1 MKIRTVSAATTV
13 FLVAASFAANNS
25 AAEETMQ
32 VFSAAYATSF
42 PDLDP
47 STSSSNENAI
57 LANVYEPLLWYRLNE
72 NGEGY
77 LEPALATAWS
87 TSEDSLEWT
96 FSLRQGVSFHDGTP
110 FTSEAVKFS
119 IERTMRIGGGLSW
132 IWSSVESVAAPDD
145 FTVVIRTSDPVP
157 LDLIASSTYAA
168 WIMSPAVEEK
178 EADWFNAGNVAGTGP
193 YVVRQHLPGERTLLE
208 RFDGY
213 WGGWSDEHIDIAVFE
228 VVEDTVL
235 REQML
240 LSGQVDWTVELQED
254 NLEHIDAASGV
265 RIDRASS
272 YINYAGHFN
281 TRLAPMDDVRVRRA
295 LSFAFPYEDYV
306 SLAMGGSA
314 TQAFGPVPATMG
326 GRAETGVQYS
336 LDLGRARALLADAG
350 YPDGGFE
357 ITATYTS
364 GISAGAKATELYK
377 AELAKIGV
385 TLNIQPMSWEAQWE
399 LAKSGAENAQG
410 LFLMYWWPT
419 YITPYDF
426 LASLYRT
433 EDEPFFNLAYYSNPE
448 FDALIDGANFK
459 LVTERESA
467 LKEFS
472 QASDLLTEDAVSLFL
487 FDQDSIH
494 GVRDGIEGYVDN
506 PAYSHV
512 VFLRDLRL

>member
-1 MKIRTVSAATTV
+1 MKIGTIAAATAIAV
-13 FLVAASFAANNS
+13 LAASFDAIGV
-25 AAEETMQ
+25 AAEETKQ

-57 LANVYEPLLWYRLNE
+57 LANVYEPLVWYRVDE

-77 LEPALATAWS
+77 LAPALATAWKAS
-87 TSEDSLEWT
+87 DDGLEWT
-96 FSLRQGVSFHDGTP
+96 FSLREGVSFHDGTP
-110 FTSEAVKFS
+110 FTSEAVKYS
-119 IERTMRIGGGLSW
+119 LERTMNIGGGLSW
-132 IWSSVESVAAPDD
+132 IWSSVESVEVPDD
-145 FTVVIRTSDPVP
+145 FTVVIRTSDPAS
-157 LDLIASSTYAA
+157 LDLIATSSYAA
-168 WIMSPAVEEK
+168 WIISPAVGDK
-178 EADWFNAGNVAGTGP
+178 GADWFNAGNVAGTGP
-193 YVVRQHLPGERTLLE
+193 YVIRQHAPGERTVLE
-208 RFDGY
+208 RFEGY
-213 WGGWSDEHIDIAVFE
+213 WGGWEDEHVDIAVFE
-228 VVEDTVL
+228 VAEDSVL

-240 LSGQVDWTVELQED
+240 LSGQVDWAVDLQED
-254 NLEHIDAASGV
+254 NLESIDAAPGV
-265 RIDRASS
+265 RVDRAPS

-281 TRLAPMDDVRVRRA
+281 TRLAPLDDVRVRQA
-295 LSFAFPYEDYV
+295 LSYAFPYEDYV

-326 GRAETGVQYS
+326 GKAENGIRYT
-336 LDLGRARALLADAG
+336 LDLERARALLAEAG

-357 ITATYTS
+357 VTATYTS

-399 LAKSGAENAQG
+399 LAKSGAESAQG

-426 LASLYRT
+426 LASLYRS
-433 EDEPFFNLAYYSNPE
+433 EEEPFFNLAYYSNPD
-448 FDALIDGANFK
+448 FDALIDGANLK
-459 LVTERESA
+459 LLTDREAA
-467 LKEFS
+467 LEEFS
-472 QASDLLTEDAVSLFL
+472 RASDLVTEDAVSLFL
-487 FDQDSIH
+487 FDQESIH
-494 GVRDGIEGYVDN
+494 GVRDGIAGYVDN

>member
-1 MKIRTVSAATTV
+1 M
-13 FLVAASFAANNS
+13 
-25 AAEETMQ
+25 
-32 VFSAAYATSF
+32 
-42 PDLDP
+42 
-47 STSSSNENAI
+47 
-57 LANVYEPLLWYRLNE
+57 
-72 NGEGY
+72 
-77 LEPALATAWS
+77 
-87 TSEDSLEWT
+87 
-96 FSLRQGVSFHDGTP
+96 
-110 FTSEAVKFS
+110 
-119 IERTMRIGGGLSW
+119 
-132 IWSSVESVAAPDD
+132 
-145 FTVVIRTSDPVP
+145 VVRTSDPAP

-168 WIMSPAVEEK
+168 WIMSPAVGDK
-178 EADWFNAGNVAGTGP
+178 GADWFNAGNVAGTGP
-193 YVVRQHLPGERTLLE
+193 YVIRQHEPGERTVLE

-213 WGGWSDEHIDIAVFE
+213 WGGWADGHVDIAVFE
-228 VVEDTVL
+228 VVEDSVL

-240 LSGQVDWTVELQED
+240 LSGQVDWTAELQED
-254 NLEHIDAASGV
+254 NLERIDAKPGV
-265 RIDRASS
+265 RVDRAPS

-281 TRLAPMDDVRVRRA
+281 TRLAPLNDEKVRRA
-295 LSFAFPYEDYV
+295 LSYAFPYEDYV
-306 SLAMGGSA
+306 TLAMGGSA

-326 GRAETGVQYS
+326 GKAENGVRYT
-336 LDLGRARALLADAG
+336 LDLEHARSLLAEAG

-357 ITATYTS
+357 VTATYTS

-399 LAKSGAENAQG
+399 LAKSGAESAQG

-448 FDALIDGANFK
+448 FDALIDGANVK
-459 LVTERESA
+459 LVTDRDAA

-487 FDQDSIH
+487 FDQESIH
-494 GVRDGIEGYVDN
+494 GVRDGIAGYVDN

>member
-1 MKIRTVSAATTV
+1 MRIKSIAVVVGIAISAA
-13 FLVAASFAANNS
+13 LFAGNGD
-25 AAEETMQ
+25 AEETKQ

-47 STSSSNENAI
+47 STSSSNENAV
-57 LANVYEPLLWYRLNE
+57 LANVYEPLVWYRVDESGQGFLDP
-72 NGEGY
+72 G
-77 LEPALATAWS
+77 LATSWS
-87 TSEDSLEWT
+87 TSEDGLEWT
-96 FSLRQGVSFHDGTP
+96 FSLRKGVSFQDGTP

-132 IWSSVESVAAPDD
+132 IWSSVESVKAPDD
-145 FTVVIRTSDPVP
+145 FTVVVRTSDPAPV
-157 LDLIASSTYAA
+157 DMIASSTYAA
-168 WIMSPAVEEK
+168 WIMSPSVGDK
-178 EADWFNAGNVAGTGP
+178 DADWFNAGNVAGTGP
-193 YVVRQHLPGERTLLE
+193 YMIREHQPGERTVLE

-213 WGGWSDEHIDIAVFE
+213 WGGWTEEQVDIAVFE
-228 VVEDTVL
+228 VVEDSVL

-240 LSGQVDWTVELQED
+240 VSGQVDWTVELQED
-254 NLEHIDAASGV
+254 NLERIDAAPGV
-265 RIDRASS
+265 RVDRAPS

-281 TRLAPMDDVRVRRA
+281 TRLAPLNDLKVRQA
-295 LSFAFPYEDYV
+295 LSYAFPYEDYV
-306 SLAMGGSA
+306 TLAMGGIA

-326 GRAETGVQYS
+326 GKAEDGVRYMH
-336 LDLGRARALLADAG
+336 DLGQARALLAEAG

-357 ITATYTS
+357 VTATYTS

-377 AELAKIGV
+377 AELEKIGV

-448 FDALIDGANFK
+448 FDALIDAANVKF
-459 LVTERESA
+459 VSDRNTA

-472 QASDLLTEDAVSLFL
+472 RASDLLTEEAVSLFL
-487 FDQDSIH
+487 FDQESIH
-494 GVRDGIEGYVDN
+494 GIRDGIKGYVDN

>member
-1 MKIRTVSAATTV
+1 MKIGTIATATAIALLAVSFGAAG
-13 FLVAASFAANNS
+13 S
-25 AAEETMQ
+25 AAEETKQ

-57 LANVYEPLLWYRLNE
+57 LANVYEPLVWYRVSE

-87 TSEDSLEWT
+87 PSDDGLEWT
-96 FSLRQGVSFHDGTP
+96 FSLREGVTFHDGTP
-110 FTSEAVKFS
+110 LTSEAVKYS
-119 IERTMRIGGGLSW
+119 IERTTRIGGGLSW
-132 IWSSVESVAAPDD
+132 IWSSVESIEAPDD
-145 FTVVIRTSDPVP
+145 FTVVVRTSDPAP

-168 WIMSPAVEEK
+168 WIMSPAVGDK
-178 EADWFNAGNVAGTGP
+178 GADWFNAGNVAGTGP
-193 YVVRQHLPGERTLLE
+193 YVIRQHEPGERTVLD

-213 WGGWSDEHIDIAVFE
+213 WGGWDDEHVDIAVFE
-228 VVEDTVL
+228 VVEDSVL

-240 LSGQVDWTVELQED
+240 LSGQVDWTVDLQED
-254 NLEHIDAASGV
+254 NLEGIDAAPGV
-265 RIDRASS
+265 RIDRAPS

-281 TRLAPMDDVRVRRA
+281 TRLAPLDDVRVRRA
-295 LSFAFPYEDYV
+295 LSYAFPYADYV
-306 SLAMGGSA
+306 TLAMGGSA

-326 GRAETGVQYS
+326 GKAEKGVRYA
-336 LDLGRARALLADAG
+336 LDLEHARALLAEAG

-357 ITATYTS
+357 VTATYTS

-448 FDALIDGANFK
+448 FDALIDGANVK
-459 LVTERESA
+459 LLTDRDAA
-467 LKEFS
+467 LREFS

-487 FDQDSIH
+487 FDQESIH
-494 GVRDGIEGYVDN
+494 GMRDGIAGYVDN

>member
-1 MKIRTVSAATTV
+1 MKTGTVLAATAI
-13 FLVAASFAANNS
+13 LVVTGLFAAKDS
-25 AAEETMQ
+25 TAQETMQ

-57 LANVYEPLLWYRLNE
+57 LANVYEPLLWYRVNE
-72 NGEGY
+72 SGEGF

-87 TSEDSLEWT
+87 PSDDGLEWT
-96 FSLRQGVSFHDGTP
+96 FSLRQGVKFQDGTL
-110 FTSEAVKFS
+110 FTSDAVKFS

-132 IWSSVESVAAPDD
+132 IWSSVESIAAPDD
-145 FTVVIRTSDPVP
+145 YTVVIRTGDPVP

-168 WIMSPAVEEK
+168 WIMSPAVGEK
-178 EADWFNAGNVAGTGP
+178 GADWFNAGNAAGTGP
-193 YVVRQHLPGERTLLE
+193 YVVRQHLPGERTVLE

-213 WGGWSDEHIDIAVFE
+213 WGGWPDEHVDIAVFE

-254 NLEHIDAASGV
+254 NLESIDAAEGV
-265 RIDRASS
+265 RIDRAPS
-272 YINYAGHFN
+272 YINYAAHFN
-281 TRLAPMDDVRVRRA
+281 TRLAPLDDVRVRQA
-295 LSFAFPYEDYV
+295 LSYAFPYEDYV

-314 TQAFGPVPATMG
+314 MQAFGPVPQTMG
-326 GRAETGVQYS
+326 GKAESGVRYM
-336 LDLGRARALLADAG
+336 LDLDRARVLLAEAG
-350 YPDGGFE
+350 HPDGGFE

-399 LAKSGAENAQG
+399 LAKSGAANAQG

-459 LVTERESA
+459 LVTDREAA
-467 LKEFS
+467 LREFS

-494 GVRDGIEGYVDN
+494 GIRDGIKGYVDN